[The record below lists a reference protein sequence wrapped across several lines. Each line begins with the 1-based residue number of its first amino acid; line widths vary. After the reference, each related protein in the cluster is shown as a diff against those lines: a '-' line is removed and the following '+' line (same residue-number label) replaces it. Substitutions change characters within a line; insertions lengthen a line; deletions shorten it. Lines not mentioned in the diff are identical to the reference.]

1 MFSPLERKL
10 DKPVRPTH
18 AEKLTLSMLFSQR
31 SSVSVFA
38 YYALWLTT
46 VPLYD

>member
-31 SSVSVFA
+31 SSVFA